1 MSETKQTK
9 RTYKDLGPL
18 GDLLV
23 KACRPV
29 DGVQSIPIL
38 ADQIGL
44 SAMSLYKW
52 IRNVEMS
59 GRRAAQVVQNS
70 KDKAYPEGRVKLE
83 DFDPYVY
90 K

>member
-1 MSETKQTK
+1 MSAETRS

-23 KACRPV
+23 RACVP
-29 DGVQSIPIL
+29 DDNGVQSIPIL
-38 ADQIGL
+38 ARQLGI
-44 SAMSLYKW
+44 SAMSIYKW
-52 IRNVEMS
+52 IRKVEVS

-70 KDKAYPEGRVKLE
+70 AGRVKLE